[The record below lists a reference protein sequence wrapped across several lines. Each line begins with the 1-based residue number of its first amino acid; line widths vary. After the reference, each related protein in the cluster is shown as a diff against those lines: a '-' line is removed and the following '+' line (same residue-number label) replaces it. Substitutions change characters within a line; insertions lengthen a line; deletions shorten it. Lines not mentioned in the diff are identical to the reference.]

1 MTNDNITLFQ
11 KLGLSEQKAKE
22 TAKNKKL
29 AAQLEHVI
37 KVTGLLDA
45 DECDRAV
52 GTLLYTLAST
62 ISGDAAVHLDFLAK
76 EVATKQL
83 LTTDQIAAA
92 IKYAGDHAEIVRA
105 DYEKAAGV
113 ANRAASGIVITE
125 EDVKASVAA
134 YIAENKQAIEEERYR
149 CLGPTLS
156 KLRKLE
162 ALRWAN
168 AGLIKSELEAQLA
181 ALLGPKDERDA
192 PKKKEKKPKA
202 APATTI
208 TKMATTSAETELA
221 DTLTAATSNALFFE
235 GELSRLH
242 KPGGNKQLHPSTM
255 EAHLKATG
263 GQVVTRFPPE
273 PNGYLHI
280 GHAKSI
286 NINFGYAKAHNGI
299 CYLRYDDTNP
309 EAEEE
314 EYFIKIREAVEW
326 LGFTPYK
333 ITYSSDYFERLYQLA
348 IDLVKRD
355 KAYVCHCTPEQIHE
369 HRGGDAKGPR
379 TACSHRNRPI
389 EESLVEFTKMHD
401 GFYAEGE
408 AVLRMKMNLEDG
420 NPQFW
425 DLIAYRILD
434 TPHHRTG
441 SEWRIYP
448 TYDYTHCL
456 VDSFENIT
464 HSLCTLEFRQSR
476 ESYYWLCDA
485 LEVYKPVQ
493 WEFGR
498 LDVTNT
504 VLSKRKLRKLVEA
517 GVVDGWDDPR
527 LYTLPAIR
535 RRGVP
540 PEAVNAFVRE
550 VGVTTANTTIEVSKL
565 DYHIRA
571 LLNERA
577 RRVMAVLKPLRVVIT
592 NLADDYCREVVVPNI
607 PRKPEAGEHTVPF
620 TKHLWI
626 DADDFKEQDTPG
638 YYRLAPGKSVGL
650 LHANAIITCTNVC
663 KHPETGAIEAI
674 ECVLEP
680 ETAKKP
686 KAFIQWVAKSE
697 AHQSP
702 VKAHTIAMYGSL
714 FKHSNP
720 MDKNAV
726 PDGWMSDINPHSLEN
741 IEGALLE
748 TGFRSLVH
756 DWYKEQPDKEALCF
770 ETCRFQFVRIG
781 FFCLDKHTTLRVDE
795 HGVPQ
800 LEGVIVNRTVG
811 LKEDAGKAE

>member
-1 MTNDNITLFQ
+1 MTDDTIALFQ
-11 KLGLSEQKAKE
+11 KIGLTEQKAKE

-29 AAQLEHVI
+29 APQLEHVI
-37 KVTGLLDA
+37 HVAGFTA
-45 DECDRAV
+45 DSTIECDRAV

-62 ISGDAAVHLDFLAK
+62 ASGDATAHLDFLAK
-76 EVATKQL
+76 EIAAKQL
-83 LTTDQIAAA
+83 LTTDQVAAA
-92 IKYAGDHAEIVRA
+92 IKYADDHKEIVRA
-105 DYEKAAGV
+105 DYELAAGV
-113 ANRAASGIVITE
+113 GVVVS
-125 EDVKASVAA
+125 EDEVKSIIAA
-134 YIAENKQAIEEERYR
+134 YIAENTTSIQEDRYR
-149 CLGPTLS
+149 SLGPTLS
-156 KLRKLE
+156 KVKKFE
-162 ALRWAN
+162 ALRWAS
-168 AGLIKSELEAQLA
+168 AALVKTELEAQFEV
-181 ALLGPKDERDA
+181 LLGPKDERDA
-192 PKKKEKKPKA
+192 PKKKEKKPKTA
-202 APATTI
+202 AVAPTTI
-208 TKMATTSAETELA
+208 TKVVDASSEPGPV
-221 DTLTAATSNALFFE
+221 DTLTAATSNALFYE

-242 KPGGNKQLHPSTM
+242 KPGGNKQLHPSIM
-255 EAHLKATG
+255 EEHLKATG
-263 GQVVTRFPPE
+263 SRVVTRFPPE

-280 GHAKSI
+280 GHAKAI
-286 NINFGYAKAHNGI
+286 NINFGYAKAYDGI

-326 LGFTPYK
+326 LGFAPYK
-333 ITYSSDYFERLYQLA
+333 ITYSSDYFDRLYNLA
-348 IDLVKRD
+348 IDLIKRG
-355 KAYVCHCTPEQIHE
+355 KAYICHCTAEQIHE

-379 TACSHRNRPI
+379 TECIHRNRPI
-389 EESLVEFTKMHD
+389 EESLTEFTKMHD
-401 GFYAEGE
+401 GYYASGE
-408 AVLRMKMNLEDG
+408 AILRMKMNLEDG

-441 SEWRIYP
+441 STWRIYP

-493 WEFGR
+493 WESGR

-504 VLSKRKLRKLVEA
+504 VLSKRKLRKLVET
-517 GVVDGWDDPR
+517 GIVDGWDDPR

-565 DYHIRA
+565 DFHIRS

-577 RRVMAVLKPLRVVIT
+577 RRIMAVLKPLRIVIT
-592 NLADDYCREVVVPNI
+592 NLADDYCREV
-607 PRKPEAGEHTVPF
+607 T
-620 TKHLWI
+620 HLWI

-650 LHANAIITCTNVC
+650 LHANAIITCTGIR
-663 KHPETGAIEAI
+663 KDPT
-674 ECVLEP
+674 
-680 ETAKKP
+680 TD
-686 KAFIQWVAKSE
+686 
-697 AHQSP
+697 AHRSP
-702 VKAHTIAMYGSL
+702 VKAHTIHMYGNL

-720 MDKNAV
+720 MDKTLV
-726 PDGWMSDINPHSLEN
+726 PEGWMSDINTNSLEN
-741 IEGALLE
+741 VEGALLE
-748 TGFRSLVH
+748 TGFRNLVH
-756 DWYKEQPDKEALCF
+756 DWYSEQQKLNADKKDQSLCF

-781 FFCLDKHTTLRVDE
+781 FFCLDKHTKLRVDE
-795 HGVPQ
+795 QGLPELDGV
-800 LEGVIVNRTVG
+800 VINRTVG
-811 LKEDAGKAE
+811 LKEDAGKATE